1 LSKEIWVCGEV
12 LIDLIPRGEKK
23 IAIVGGGPANTAK
36 ALALLGFDSYFI
48 DGISSDA
55 YGEKAKAELLYAGV
69 NLKYA
74 HFTDKPTC
82 TADVSLD
89 SAGVASYVFAIDG
102 SATFDFSHDWLPD
115 PIEIKPAVL
124 QIGTLATIVEPAATI
139 LLEWARKVAQVA
151 PIVFDPNIR
160 SSVVSDRTK
169 YQAAVARWTAISA
182 VIKVSEDDLAW
193 LYPDREQLDIAAQW
207 LNEGA
212 QLVIITKGSYGLIGI
227 TKEGSVTVPGVKVE
241 VADTVG
247 AGDTVGAIVVEA
259 IVERGLSSLHGDVL
273 REVLTR
279 AAKAAS
285 ITCSR
290 AGANPPSRA
299 EIEEK

>member
-1 LSKEIWVCGEV
+1 MSREIWVCGEV
-12 LIDLIPRGEKK
+12 LIDLIPRGDKK
-23 IAIVGGGPANTAK
+23 VAIVGGGPANTAK

-48 DGISSDA
+48 DGISTDA
-55 YGEKAKAELLYAGV
+55 YGEKAKAELLYDGV

-82 TADVSLD
+82 TADVTLD
-89 SAGVASYVFAIDG
+89 NAGVASYIFSIDG
-102 SATFDFSHDWLPD
+102 SATFDFAHDWLPD
-115 PIEIKPAVL
+115 PLEIKPAVL
-124 QIGTLATIVEPAATI
+124 QIGTLATIVQPAAGI
-139 LLEWARKVAQVA
+139 LHEWASKVAEVA

-160 SSVVSDRTK
+160 SSVLSDRDQ
-169 YQAAVARWTAISA
+169 YQAAVAKWTAISA

-193 LYPDREQLDIAAQW
+193 LYPDREQLDVAAQW
-207 LNEGA
+207 LEEGA
-212 QLVIITKGSYGLIGI
+212 ALVIITKGSYGLIGI
-227 TKEGSVTVPGVKVE
+227 TAQGSVTVPGVKVE

-259 IVERGLSSLHGDVL
+259 IVERGLASLQGDIL
-273 REVLTR
+273 KDVLTR

-290 AGANPPSRA
+290 AGANPPTRA
-299 EIEEK
+299 EIEG

>member
-1 LSKEIWVCGEV
+1 MSREIWVCGEV
-12 LIDLIPRGEKK
+12 LIDLIPRGDKK
-23 IAIVGGGPANTAK
+23 VAIVGGGPANTAK

-48 DGISSDA
+48 DGISTDA
-55 YGEKAKAELLYAGV
+55 YGEKAKAELLYDGV

-82 TADVSLD
+82 TADVTLD
-89 SAGVASYVFAIDG
+89 NAGVASYIFSIDG
-102 SATFDFSHDWLPD
+102 SATFDFAHDWLPD
-115 PIEIKPAVL
+115 PLEIKPAVL
-124 QIGTLATIVEPAATI
+124 QIGTLATIVQPAAGI
-139 LLEWARKVAQVA
+139 LHEWASKVAEVA

-160 SSVVSDRTK
+160 SSVLSDRDQ
-169 YQAAVARWTAISA
+169 YQAAVAKWTAISA

-193 LYPDREQLDIAAQW
+193 LYPDREQLDVAAQW
-207 LNEGA
+207 LEEGA
-212 QLVIITKGSYGLIGI
+212 ALVIITKGSYGLIGI
-227 TKEGSVTVPGVKVE
+227 TAQGSVTVPGVKVE

-259 IVERGLSSLHGDVL
+259 IVERGLASLRGDVL
-273 REVLTR
+273 KDVLTR

-290 AGANPPSRA
+290 AGANPPTRA
-299 EIEEK
+299 EIEG

>member
-1 LSKEIWVCGEV
+1 MSKEIWVCGEV

-55 YGEKAKAELLYAGV
+55 YGEKAKTELLYAGV

-89 SAGVASYVFAIDG
+89 AAGVASYVFAIEG
-102 SATFDFSHDWLPD
+102 SATFDFAHDWLPD
-115 PIEIKPAVL
+115 PLEIKPAVL

-139 LLEWARKVAQVA
+139 LLEWARKVAIVA
-151 PIVFDPNIR
+151 PIVFDPNVR

-193 LYPDREQLDIAAQW
+193 LYPDREQTDIAAQW

-259 IVERGLSSLHGDVL
+259 IVERGLAALHGEVL

>member
-1 LSKEIWVCGEV
+1 MSKEIWVCGEV

-48 DGISSDA
+48 DGISGDA

-89 SAGVASYVFAIDG
+89 AAGVASYVFAIEG
-102 SATFDFSHDWLPD
+102 SATFDFAHDWLPD
-115 PIEIKPAVL
+115 PLEIKPAVL

-139 LLEWARKVAQVA
+139 LLEWARTVATVA
-151 PIVFDPNIR
+151 PIVFDPNVR

-193 LYPDREQLDIAAQW
+193 LYPDREQTDIAAQW

-212 QLVIITKGSYGLIGI
+212 QLVIITKGSYGLIGV

-259 IVERGLSSLHGDVL
+259 IVERGLAVLHGEVL

>member
-48 DGISSDA
+48 DGISNDA

-74 HFTDKPTC
+74 NFTDKPTC

-89 SAGVASYVFAIDG
+89 SAGVASYVFAIEG

-139 LLEWARKVAQVA
+139 LLEWARKVAKVA

-259 IVERGLSSLHGDVL
+259 IVERGLVALHGEVL
-273 REVLTR
+273 REALTR

-299 EIEEK
+299 EIEE

>member
-1 LSKEIWVCGEV
+1 MSKEIWVCGEV

-55 YGEKAKAELLYAGV
+55 YGEKAKTELLYAGV

-89 SAGVASYVFAIDG
+89 AAGVASYVFAIEG
-102 SATFDFSHDWLPD
+102 SATFDFAHDWLPD
-115 PIEIKPAVL
+115 PLEIKPAVL

-139 LLEWARKVAQVA
+139 LLEWARKVATVA
-151 PIVFDPNIR
+151 PIVFDPNVR

-193 LYPDREQLDIAAQW
+193 LYPDREQTDIAAQW

-227 TKEGSVTVPGVKVE
+227 TKEGSVTVPGIKVE

-259 IVERGLSSLHGDVL
+259 IVERGLAALHGEVL

-290 AGANPPSRA
+290 AGANPPTRA
-299 EIEEK
+299 EIVG

>member
-1 LSKEIWVCGEV
+1 MSKEIWVCGEV

-48 DGISSDA
+48 DGISNDA

-74 HFTDKPTC
+74 NFTDKPTC

-89 SAGVASYVFAIDG
+89 AAGVASYEFTIEG

-115 PIEIKPAVL
+115 PLEIKPAVL
-124 QIGTLATIVEPAATI
+124 QIGTLATIVEPAATT
-139 LLEWARKVAQVA
+139 LLEWARKVETVA
-151 PIVFDPNIR
+151 PIVFDPNVR

-169 YQAAVARWTAISA
+169 YQAAVAKWTAISA

-193 LYPDREQLDIAAQW
+193 LYPDREQTDVAAQW

-212 QLVIITKGSYGLIGI
+212 ALVVITKGSYGLIGI
-227 TKEGSVTVPGVKVE
+227 TKEGLVTVPGVKVE
-241 VADTVG
+241 VSDTVG

-259 IVERGLSSLHGDVL
+259 IVELGLTALHGEVL
-273 REVLTR
+273 REVLNR

-290 AGANPPSRA
+290 AGANPPTRA
-299 EIEEK
+299 EIEG

>member
-1 LSKEIWVCGEV
+1 LSREIWVCGEV
-12 LIDLIPRGEKK
+12 LIDLIPRGDKK
-23 IAIVGGGPANTAK
+23 VAIVGGGPANTAK

-48 DGISSDA
+48 DGISTDA
-55 YGEKAKAELLYAGV
+55 YGEKAKAELLYDGV

-82 TADVSLD
+82 TADVTLD
-89 SAGVASYVFAIDG
+89 NAGVASYIFSIDG
-102 SATFDFSHDWLPD
+102 SATFDFAHDWLPD
-115 PIEIKPAVL
+115 PLEIKPAVL
-124 QIGTLATIVEPAATI
+124 QIGTLATIVQPAAGI
-139 LLEWARKVAQVA
+139 LHEWASKVAEVA

-160 SSVVSDRTK
+160 SSVLSDRDQ
-169 YQAAVARWTAISA
+169 YQAAVAKWTAISA

-193 LYPDREQLDIAAQW
+193 LYPDREQLDVAAQW
-207 LNEGA
+207 LEEGA
-212 QLVIITKGSYGLIGI
+212 ALVIITKGSYGLIGI
-227 TKEGSVTVPGVKVE
+227 TAQGSVTVPGVKVE

-259 IVERGLSSLHGDVL
+259 IVERGLASLQGDIL
-273 REVLTR
+273 KDVLTR

-290 AGANPPSRA
+290 AGANPPTRA
-299 EIEEK
+299 EIEG

>member
-1 LSKEIWVCGEV
+1 MSKEIWVCGEV
-12 LIDLIPRGEKK
+12 LIDLIPRGNKK
-23 IAIVGGGPANTAK
+23 VAIVGGGPANTAK

-55 YGEKAKAELLYAGV
+55 YGQKAQAELLYDGV

-74 HFTDKPTC
+74 HFTNKPTC

-89 SAGVASYVFAIDG
+89 AAGVASYIFAIDG
-102 SATFDFSHDWLPD
+102 SATFDFSHEWLPD
-115 PIEIKPAVL
+115 PLEIKPAVL
-124 QIGTLATIVEPAATI
+124 QIGTLATIVEPAASI
-139 LLEWARKVAQVA
+139 LHEWAMKVAEVA
-151 PIVFDPNIR
+151 PIVFDPNVR
-160 SSVVSDRTK
+160 SSVMSDRDK
-169 YQAAVARWTAISA
+169 YQAAVAKWSAISA

-193 LYPDREQLDIAAQW
+193 LYPDREQLDVAAQW
-207 LNEGA
+207 LDEGA
-212 QLVIITKGSYGLIGI
+212 ALVIITKGSYGLIGI
-227 TKEGSVTVPGVKVE
+227 TAQGSVTVPGVKVE

-259 IVERGLSSLHGDVL
+259 IVERGLVNLHGEVL

-290 AGANPPSRA
+290 AGANPPTRA
-299 EIEEK
+299 EIEG

>member
-1 LSKEIWVCGEV
+1 MSKEIWVCGEV
-12 LIDLIPRGEKK
+12 LIDLIPQGDEK

-48 DGISSDA
+48 DGISHDT
-55 YGEKAKAELLYAGV
+55 YGDKAKSELLNAGV

-74 HFTDKPTC
+74 YFTDKPTC
-82 TADVSLD
+82 IADVSLD
-89 SAGVASYVFAIDG
+89 SAGVASYVFTIEG

-115 PIEIKPAVL
+115 PLEIKPAVL

-139 LLEWARKVAQVA
+139 LLEWASKGATVA
-151 PIVFDPNIR
+151 PIVFDPNVR
-160 SSVVSDRTK
+160 SSVVSDRVT
-169 YQAAVARWTAISA
+169 YQAAVARWSAISA

-193 LYPDREQLDIAAQW
+193 LYPDREQSDIAAQW

-212 QLVIITKGSYGLIGI
+212 SLVIITKGSYGLIGI
-227 TKEGSVTVPGVKVE
+227 TKEGSVSVPGVKVE

-259 IVERGLSSLHGDVL
+259 IVERGLSALHGEVL

-290 AGANPPSRA
+290 AGANPPTRA
-299 EIEEK
+299 EIEG

>member
-55 YGEKAKAELLYAGV
+55 YGEKAKTELLYAGV

-102 SATFDFSHDWLPD
+102 SATFDFSHDWLPN

-139 LLEWARKVAQVA
+139 LLEWARKVATVA
-151 PIVFDPNIR
+151 PIVFDPNVR
-160 SSVVSDRTK
+160 SSVVGDRTK

-259 IVERGLSSLHGDVL
+259 IVERGLSALHGDVL

>member
-1 LSKEIWVCGEV
+1 M
-12 LIDLIPRGEKK
+12 
-23 IAIVGGGPANTAK
+23 
-36 ALALLGFDSYFI
+36 
-48 DGISSDA
+48 
-55 YGEKAKAELLYAGV
+55 
-69 NLKYA
+69 
-74 HFTDKPTC
+74 
-82 TADVSLD
+82 
-89 SAGVASYVFAIDG
+89 
-102 SATFDFSHDWLPD
+102 AT
-115 PIEIKPAVL
+115 
-124 QIGTLATIVEPAATI
+124 
-139 LLEWARKVAQVA
+139 VA
-151 PIVFDPNIR
+151 PIVFDPNVR

-193 LYPDREQLDIAAQW
+193 LYPDREQTDIAAQW

-259 IVERGLSSLHGDVL
+259 IVERSLAALHGEVL

-299 EIEEK
+299 EIVG